1 MAIRRLHKVCFDPD
15 AYDALTLF
23 LLITWPGNAAIEA
36 RVDGHLAGFIAG
48 DWPLGDRYGWIV
60 TLSVLPTFR
69 RRGIGA
75 RLLAECESR
84 LDRPVLRLMVRESN
98 APAIKLYVKFG
109 YARVRRQA
117 SYYADGEAGLLM
129 EKRR

>member
-15 AYDALTLF
+15 AYDPLTLF
-23 LLITWPGNAAIEA
+23 LLVTWPGNAAIEA

-48 DWPLGDRYGWIV
+48 DWPLGDRCGWIV

-75 RLLAECESR
+75 RLLAECEAR
-84 LDRPVLRLMVRESN
+84 LTPRVLRLMVRESN
-98 APAIKLYVKFG
+98 RPAIGLYENTG
-109 YARVRRQA
+109 YRRVRREA
-117 SYYADGEAGLLM
+117 RYYSDGEAGLLM
-129 EKRR
+129 EKTR